1 MHHPELRKVA
11 EVDDEVRQWLAE
23 TYANA
28 RTSSPHMLRDAN
40 HSAALRRVRTR
51 WGWRGLDPW
60 STRVTGE
67 ARVGGLGRVA

>member
-1 MHHPELRKVA
+1 MWMHHLELREVA

-40 HSAALRRVRTR
+40 HSAALRREP
-51 WGWRGLDPW
+51 GYPRGRD
-60 STRVTGE
+60 RV
-67 ARVGGLGRVA
+67 

>member
-40 HSAALRRVRTR
+40 HSAALRRELR
-51 WGWRGLDPW
+51 W
-60 STRVTGE
+60 V
-67 ARVGGLGRVA
+67 LGVSCH

>member
-40 HSAALRRVRTR
+40 HSAALRR
-51 WGWRGLDPW
+51 L
-60 STRVTGE
+60 
-67 ARVGGLGRVA
+67 

>member
-40 HSAALRRVRTR
+40 HSAALRREPTAMEA
-51 WGWRGLDPW
+51 GLV
-60 STRVTGE
+60 SGATC
-67 ARVGGLGRVA
+67 

>member
-1 MHHPELRKVA
+1 VRMHHPELRKVA

-40 HSAALRRVRTR
+40 HSAALRRVL
-51 WGWRGLDPW
+51 G
-60 STRVTGE
+60 VTSAPGP
-67 ARVGGLGRVA
+67 GTFYT